1 MSYQA
6 SAYNRTRP
14 LRAHGIA
21 HGMTSD
27 KKGGRRT
34 DARRPLR
41 KTHQPKMRPLVFVVA
56 AEKRFWTSAQF
67 TTFQNALT

>member
-14 LRAHGIA
+14 LSAK
-21 HGMTSD
+21 GMEPD
-27 KKGGRRT
+27 KKEGAAT
-34 DARRPLR
+34 VCDALCG
-41 KTHQPKMRPLVFVVA
+41 KTRQPKMRPLVFVVA

>member
-1 MSYQA
+1 ME
-6 SAYNRTRP
+6 P
-14 LRAHGIA
+14 
-21 HGMTSD
+21 D
-27 KKGGRRT
+27 KKGGAAPMR
-34 DARRPLR
+34 DAPCG

>member
-1 MSYQA
+1 MSYRA

-21 HGMTSD
+21 HGMKPD
-27 KKGGRRT
+27 KKEGAAPVC
-34 DARRPLR
+34 DAPCE
-41 KTHQPKMRPLVFVVA
+41 KTRQPKIRPLVFVVA

>member
-1 MSYQA
+1 MEPD
-6 SAYNRTRP
+6 R
-14 LRAHGIA
+14 
-21 HGMTSD
+21 
-27 KKGGRRT
+27 KGGAAPMC
-34 DARRPLR
+34 DAPSG